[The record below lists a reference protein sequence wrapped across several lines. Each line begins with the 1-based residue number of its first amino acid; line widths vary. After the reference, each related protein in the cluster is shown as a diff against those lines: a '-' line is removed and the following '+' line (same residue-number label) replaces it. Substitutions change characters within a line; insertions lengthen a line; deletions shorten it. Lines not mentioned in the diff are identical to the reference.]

1 MRSNFWRSV
10 VTVLGGTA
18 LAQAIPILGS
28 LIVARQYVPT
38 DFGIFSGWLGIV
50 MLLAVLF
57 TGRFETALAIEA
69 DGEPRRLAV
78 ISTLST
84 CLLIACCAGL
94 FLAISMSFGVE
105 AALLGKVPPQMICA
119 TVPTAFAIA
128 AAQTW
133 QSWAAAEGNYRQLN
147 LMRITEATMVTIAQI
162 SAGTMIKSAIALA
175 IAYLLGVLCGL
186 FVAVRLMPL
195 GAPPIGKYIVTVSGF
210 WRRHRRFPLISLP
223 ADAINTAAAQLPIL
237 IVANRFGADIA
248 GLLAMT
254 MRIMGAP
261 IGLLGKSVLDV
272 FKRHAAASFRERGE
286 CRDDYIRTFKV
297 LLVGSSVFCVVMS
310 FSNETLFALVL
321 GEHWRSS
328 GTFAVWLLPLFA
340 LRFMA
345 SPLSYIV
352 YITGKQHVDL
362 IWQVALLGMTFITLS
377 HPQQHDIALQSY
389 SIGYS
394 LLYVVYLMMS
404 YRFSLGVK
412 R

>member
-57 TGRFETALAIEA
+57 TGRFETALAMEA

-84 CLLIACCAGL
+84 CLLVACCAGL
-94 FLAISMSFGVE
+94 FLAIFMWFGVGG
-105 AALLGKVPPQMICA
+105 ALLDKIPSQMIWA
-119 TVPTAFAIA
+119 VVPTAFAIA
-128 AAQTW
+128 SAQTW
-133 QSWAAAEGNYRQLN
+133 QSWAAAEGKYRQLN
-147 LMRITEATMVTIAQI
+147 LMRITEAAMVTIAQI
-162 SAGTMIKSAIALA
+162 SAGTMFKSAIALA

-186 FVAVRLMPL
+186 IVAVRLMPL
-195 GAPPIGKYIVTVSGF
+195 GRAPVGKYMTTVSEF
-210 WRRHRRFPLISLP
+210 WIRHRRFPLISLP

-237 IVANRFGADIA
+237 IVANRFGAEIA

-254 MRIMGAP
+254 MRILGAP

-286 CRDDYIRTFKV
+286 CRDDYMRTFKV
-297 LLVGSSVFCVVMS
+297 LLIGSLAFCVVMA
-310 FSNETLFALVL
+310 FSNETLFALAL
-321 GEHWRSS
+321 GERWRSA

-362 IWQVALLGMTFITLS
+362 IWQAALLGMTLITLS
-377 HPQQHDIALQSY
+377 YPQHHDLAVQSY
-389 SIGYS
+389 SGGYS
-394 LLYVVYLMMS
+394 LLYVIYLFMS

-412 R
+412 K

>member
-1 MRSNFWRSV
+1 MKSNFWRSV

-18 LAQAIPILGS
+18 LAQIIPILGS
-28 LIVARQYVPT
+28 LIVARQYAPT
-38 DFGIFSGWLGIV
+38 EFGIYSGWLGVV
-50 MLLAVLF
+50 MLLAILL
-57 TGRFETALAIEA
+57 TGRFETALAIES

-84 CLLIACCAGL
+84 CLLVACGAGL
-94 FLAISMSFGVE
+94 FLAIFIWLGVGT
-105 AALLGKVPPQMICA
+105 ALLDKIPSQMVSA
-119 TVPTAFAIA
+119 MVPTAFAIA
-128 AAQTW
+128 SAQTW

-162 SAGTMIKSAIALA
+162 SAGTMFKSAIALA
-175 IAYLLGVLCGL
+175 IAYLLGILCGL

-195 GAPPIGKYIVTVSGF
+195 GEPPTGKYRVTVSEF
-210 WRRHRRFPLISLP
+210 WRRNHRFPLISLP
-223 ADAINTAAAQLPIL
+223 ADAINTAAVQLPIL
-237 IVANRFGADIA
+237 IVGNRFGAETA

-272 FKRHAAASFRERGE
+272 FKRHAATSFRERGE
-286 CRDDYIRTFKV
+286 CRNDYIRTFKV
-297 LLVGSSVFCVVMS
+297 LLIGSLAFCAVMA
-310 FSNETLFALVL
+310 FSNETLFTLAL
-321 GEHWRSS
+321 GENWRGA

-352 YITGKQHVDL
+352 YIAGKQHVDL
-362 IWQVALLGMTFITLS
+362 FWQVALLGMTVITLS
-377 HPQQHDIALQSY
+377 YPQHHDLAVQSY
-389 SIGYS
+389 SGGYS
-394 LLYVVYLMMS
+394 LLYVIYLFMS

-412 R
+412 K